1 DLALTSSSTKITVE
15 NPISVTKLLVADE
28 TKTYVVTGK
37 QLPESAFLNNGTNGV
52 PHIEGKTFQIPA
64 TKIKVYNELPPA
76 SLTDS
81 SIEAEAYNAVT
92 ELKENIPKI
101 TTKDEADM
109 ALKLVRFYKGQFKML
124 NED

>member
-1 DLALTSSSTKITVE
+1 CSNKTYTALLTANRQLKPNETSYYLAKNLLKLEIIYTVNEPRVEKNGIDLALTSSSTKITVE

-64 TKIKVYNELPPA
+64 TKIKVY
-76 SLTDS
+76 
-81 SIEAEAYNAVT
+81 
-92 ELKENIPKI
+92 
-101 TTKDEADM
+101 
-109 ALKLVRFYKGQFKML
+109 
-124 NED
+124 